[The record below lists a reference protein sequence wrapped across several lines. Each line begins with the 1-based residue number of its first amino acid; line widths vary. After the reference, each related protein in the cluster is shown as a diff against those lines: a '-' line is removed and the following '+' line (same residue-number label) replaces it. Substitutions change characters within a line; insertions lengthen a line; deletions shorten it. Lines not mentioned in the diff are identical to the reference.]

1 LYSSDLHSIGHHPH
15 REQERYRR
23 FLAGE
28 EQELVDSHLYYTDE
42 LK

>member
-1 LYSSDLHSIGHHPH
+1 VAPVCHLR

-23 FLAGE
+23 FFAGE
-28 EQELVDSHLYYTDE
+28 EQELVDSHLYYTPE